1 MSNFLKCLW
10 AEPPEGYLSTW
21 TKRNNIRFFHS
32 TEMEE
37 ADAYMK
43 AIANQDDV
51 YFTVGLLGKPPA
63 SGRGSANDVNYLP
76 CVHADFDLFSDQNAH
91 AKTALPKSMD
101 ELRDFMVEVSIPQP
115 SFMVNSGNGA
125 HAYWLFPEP
134 LDLRDQD
141 RRVKAKMTLS
151 SFQKTIIK
159 LAKARRGW
167 DFDNTGD
174 LARVLRYPGTKNHKT
189 NPPKN
194 VEVM

>member
-1 MSNFLKCLW
+1 
-10 AEPPEGYLSTW
+10 
-21 TKRNNIRFFHS
+21 
-32 TEMEE
+32 MEQ

-43 AIANQDDV
+43 AIANHDDV
-51 YFTVGLLGKPPA
+51 YFTVALLGKPPA
-63 SGRGSANDVNYLP
+63 SGRGSANDVTFLP
-76 CVHADFDLFSDQNAH
+76 CVHADFDLFSDQKAH
-91 AKTALPKSMD
+91 AKSALPKGMD
-101 ELRDFMVEVSIPQP
+101 ELRDFMTEVGIPQP

-125 HAYWLFPEP
+125 HGYWAFPEP
-134 LDLRDQD
+134 LDLREQEG
-141 RRVKAKMTLS
+141 RAKAKAILS

-194 VEVM
+194 VELI

>member
-10 AEPPEGYLSTW
+10 PNPPEGYLSTW
-21 TKRNNIRFFHS
+21 TKRNAIRFFRS
-32 TEMEE
+32 TEFEE

-43 AIANQDDV
+43 AIAAQDDV
-51 YFTVGLLGKPPA
+51 YFTVALLERPA
-63 SGRGSANDVNYLP
+63 AHGRGSANDVSYLP
-76 CVHADFDLFSDQNAH
+76 CVHADFDLFSDQSAH

-101 ELRDFMVEVSIPQP
+101 ELRDFMAEVGIPLP
-115 SFMVNSGNGA
+115 SVMVHSGNGV
-125 HAYWLFPEP
+125 HAYWLFHEP

-141 RRVKAKMTLS
+141 RRAKAKMTLS

-189 NPPKN
+189 KPPKK